1 MFFSMRFAVIYPL
14 IALFIFFRLIWP
26 AFKEKRSRAILC
38 ALVIPGALFPAVVRF
53 VGGSMVAPDLPHAV
67 MIAGGVLQN
76 ITFCVFVLTLFREA
90 VSVPARIFGLPLGAL
105 GKSRMLACA
114 IVALGTVAALY
125 GARQAVDVLVVKK
138 VDVEVDALDPR
149 LEGLTIAQISDLHV
163 SSAFRKERMERIVRE
178 VNALNPDMIAITGD
192 FVDGE
197 VKDRAGDLAPLKDLR
212 APLGVWGC
220 EGNHEHYVDYDGWR
234 RFLPSLGVKM
244 LYNAHAVVEKNG
256 ASIVVAGLVD
266 PMGGLRFGRE
276 LPNSAKAFEGAPQDV
291 LRVLLLHQPKFA
303 PRVGGKAD
311 LILSGHTHGAQIFVL
326 DPIVEKLNQ
335 GFVKGLYNLSD
346 GVKLYVSP
354 GTDVWNGFLLRIGTA
369 GEITLLT
376 LKRAQTH

>member
-1 MFFSMRFAVIYPL
+1 MRFAVIYPL

-90 VSVPARIFGLPLGAL
+90 VSVLARIFGLPLGAL

-178 VNALNPDMIAITGD
+178 VNAQNPDMIAITGD

-234 RFLPSLGVKM
+234 RFLPSLGVKR
-244 LYNAHAVVEKNG
+244 LYNALAVVEKNG

-266 PMGGLRFGRE
+266 LMGGLSYGR
-276 LPNSAKAFEGAPQDV
+276 
-291 LRVLLLHQPKFA
+291 
-303 PRVGGKAD
+303 
-311 LILSGHTHGAQIFVL
+311 
-326 DPIVEKLNQ
+326 
-335 GFVKGLYNLSD
+335 
-346 GVKLYVSP
+346 
-354 GTDVWNGFLLRIGTA
+354 
-369 GEITLLT
+369 
-376 LKRAQTH
+376 